1 MLGKLAKCWERGE
14 IKLHSYHLTDLWVKD
29 FVRAKA
35 KGKITKDKFNKLNYI
50 NIIFLYIKN
59 ILTKLKGEWPTM
71 ENIYNKDD
79 RRWIFFNYIKLLHNN
94 KEEKNTQHPAKQMS
108 KEPQQ
113 FVKKHSYLKSINVLE
128 NCIFILKKLFL
139 MLGISRCQAC
149 GDAGSVIVFY
159 CKCKLAGHRASHLKL
174 LSRVLKCSYF
184 LIQ

>member
-1 MLGKLAKCWERGE
+1 MLGEGRSQVTFLPLNRFQGE
-14 IKLHSYHLTDLWVKD
+14 GFCKSKS
-29 FVRAKA
+29 
-35 KGKITKDKFNKLNYI
+35 KGKKITKDKFNKLNYI

-71 ENIYNKDD
+71 ENIYSKDD
-79 RRWIFFNYIKLLHNN
+79 RRWIFFNYIKLLHIN
-94 KEEKNTQHPAKQMS
+94 KEEKTLNTLLNKWAKNLNR
-108 KEPQQ
+108 Q

-128 NCIFILKKLFL
+128 KLYFHIKKIVFNVS
-139 MLGISRCQAC
+139 ISRCQAC